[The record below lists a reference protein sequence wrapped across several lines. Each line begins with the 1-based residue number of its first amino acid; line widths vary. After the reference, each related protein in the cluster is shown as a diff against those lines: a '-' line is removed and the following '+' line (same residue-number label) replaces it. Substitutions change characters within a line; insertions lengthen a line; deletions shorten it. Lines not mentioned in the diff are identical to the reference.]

1 MKKLDIRLFLWY
13 TSVWC
18 KEKNFTRNDLMA
30 EKNLMIGSLNDVY
43 GEFLSA
49 KQRRIVSAYYDED
62 LSLAEIAENEGIT
75 RQAVLDFLKRAGLK
89 LNSLEEK
96 YGYLK
101 TILTLKE
108 LSQKVK
114 SGEDTALEKMLE
126 IIDNI

>member
-1 MKKLDIRLFLWY
+1 
-13 TSVWC
+13 
-18 KEKNFTRNDLMA
+18 
-30 EKNLMIGSLNDVY
+30 MIGSLNDVY